1 MKLLRNNVN
10 EMNRFEPYKILK
22 EHQLFT
28 FTLVQWHFQSVLKSL
43 SRKVTIRQS
52 FRNPFT
58 IVLSETIYKEVYY
71 QAYRVIRDYPTHF
84 DTETKTIKKSG
95 VVKSYEIKFTAIQSL
110 RFHLKQLSNIDDT
123 DQYLKKSFPHGEK
136 GEVLV
141 SEEQPALF
149 FFKVSTNT
157 LTVTMKFSIK
167 NRHGTVCTI

>member
-1 MKLLRNNVN
+1 MS
-10 EMNRFEPYKILK
+10 RFEPYKILK
-22 EHQLFT
+22 EHQLST
-28 FTLVQWHFQSVLKSL
+28 FTIVQWHFQSVLKSVK
-43 SRKVTIRQS
+43 RKITLRQS

-58 IVLSETIYKEVYY
+58 IVLSETIYKDVYY
-71 QAYRVIRDYPTHF
+71 QAYRVICDYPIHF
-84 DTETKTIKKSG
+84 GTKTKTVKKSG

-110 RFHLKQLSNIDDT
+110 RFHLKQLSNLDDA

-157 LTVTMKFSIK
+157 LTVTMNFSLK
-167 NRHGTVCTI
+167 NQHGTVFTF